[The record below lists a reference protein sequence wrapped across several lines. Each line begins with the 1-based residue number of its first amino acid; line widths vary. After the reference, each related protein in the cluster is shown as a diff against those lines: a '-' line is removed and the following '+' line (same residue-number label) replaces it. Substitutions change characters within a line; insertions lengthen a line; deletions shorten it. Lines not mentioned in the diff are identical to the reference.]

1 MNFLLLT
8 SNTLGCIKIAKENGV
23 NFRIFQKKKK
33 SVIFASISE
42 SIANKEHIINEIING
57 KYSDYKNID
66 PSFIKNCLLTIN
78 DITKTD
84 KERNKAKENLYNQA
98 LSRNHHF
105 DDDNLSDLISYCEEG
120 ELSIDNL
127 DEIVEELLEFHLPMD
142 WQIHCEDG
150 KEYHLFGDKL
160 FPVNK

>member
-23 NFRIFQKKKK
+23 NFDKDYKRAVRGKDGLMYSFRFFQNKNK
-33 SVIFASISE
+33 SVVFASISE
-42 SIANKEHIINEIING
+42 SIANKEDIINEIING
-57 KYSDYKNID
+57 KYSDYKNIN

-105 DDDNLSDLISYCEEG
+105 DDDTLSDLISYCEEG

-127 DEIVEELLEFHLPMD
+127 DEIVEELADDIDDYQKWE
-142 WQIHCEDG
+142 
-150 KEYHLFGDKL
+150 
-160 FPVNK
+160 

>member
-1 MNFLLLT
+1 MFFI
-8 SNTLGCIKIAKENGV
+8 TLWYNKRKGGN
-23 NFRIFQKKKK
+23 
-33 SVIFASISE
+33 SISE
-42 SIANKEHIINEIING
+42 SIVNKEDIINEIING

-105 DDDNLSDLISYCEEG
+105 DNDNLSDLISYCEEG

-127 DEIVEELLEFHLPMD
+127 DEIVEELADDIDDYQKWE
-142 WQIHCEDG
+142 
-150 KEYHLFGDKL
+150 
-160 FPVNK
+160 